1 MAAAKSKTGKIGEM
15 SLLSHLVELRTR
27 ILRVA
32 IAVALMSAVGL
43 VFAEQVLTAIVSP
56 YGGYL
61 QVLEPTESVSVWL
74 RVGLTS
80 GIALAS
86 PYILLQI
93 IGFIVPGLKGTEKR
107 TTFFVVP
114 GALFLFVLGAAFA
127 WFFMIP
133 AAINFLA
140 NFMPEIFRVEWSSRG
155 YVPFVLSLTLWIG
168 IAFEMPLVFMFL
180 AWLGAVTP
188 RTLIRG
194 WRFAIVGIAIIAA
207 AITPTVDPFNM
218 LLVMAP
224 LLCLYIF
231 SIILTIFPYR
241 ARKRRQAQAI

>member
-1 MAAAKSKTGKIGEM
+1 MTTAKSKTGNIGEM
-15 SLLSHLVELRTR
+15 PLLSHLFELRTR
-27 ILRVA
+27 ILRMA
-32 IAVALMSAVGL
+32 IVVGLMSALGL
-43 VFAEQVLTAIVSP
+43 AFAEQVLTAIVSP

-86 PYILLQI
+86 PYIILQI
-93 IGFIVPGLKGTEKR
+93 IGFIAPGLSIAERR

-114 GALFLFVLGAAFA
+114 GALFLFALGAAFA
-127 WFFMIP
+127 WFLMIP

-188 RTLIRG
+188 RMLIRG

-224 LLCLYIF
+224 LLGLYIF

-241 ARKRRQAQAI
+241 ARIRRQTQAI